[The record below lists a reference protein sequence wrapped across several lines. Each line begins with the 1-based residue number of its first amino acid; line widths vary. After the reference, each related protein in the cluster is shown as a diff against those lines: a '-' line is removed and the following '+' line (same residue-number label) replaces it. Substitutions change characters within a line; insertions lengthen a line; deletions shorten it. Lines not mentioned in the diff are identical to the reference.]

1 MKVTQIQDIV
11 NSSLKELNGTS
22 DLLNEDLSNVVDVG
36 TEIFDTDN
44 VDSFV
49 KKLIDRV
56 GQTVFNSRL
65 YQGSAPSVLMTSWE
79 FGSILEKVD
88 SELPDVEENDSW
100 DLQDGKDYSPNI
112 FYQPKVSAKFFNSKV
127 TFDIPISFT
136 QTQVKSA
143 FNTPSELNGFLSM
156 IMNGVQNAMT
166 VHLDGLIMKTINNMT
181 ATVLDSN
188 TGLQVVNLLD
198 GYNQNTTTKLT
209 PENALQNADFIKY
222 ANLVINTYRDRISKM
237 STLFN
242 QGQKS
247 KFTPMANQ
255 HLVILSDLA
264 SSSKVYLESDTYHD
278 ENVQISD
285 YDTVP
290 YWQGSGMHY
299 NFDDVSSID
308 VAIKNG
314 KATKEVK
321 ASGILGV
328 LFDTNAV
335 GVTCQNQRVTTNY
348 NPRAEFYT
356 NFTKFDAGYYNDLN
370 ENFIVFTVQQP
381 TQSTATTQT
390 TTTK

>member
-1 MKVTQIQDIV
+1 MKVTQIKDLV
-11 NSSLKELNGTS
+11 NSSLKELNGS
-22 DLLNEDLSNVVDVG
+22 SVLLKEDLSNVVDVG

-44 VDSFV
+44 VDNFV

-56 GQTVFNSRL
+56 GSTVFNTRV

-79 FGSILEKVD
+79 FGSVLEKVD

-100 DLQDGKDYSPNI
+100 QLENGKDYSPNI

-136 QTQVKSA
+136 RMQVKSA
-143 FNTPSELNGFLSM
+143 FNSASELNGFLSM
-156 IMNGVQNAMT
+156 LMNGVQNAMT

-181 ATVLDSN
+181 ATVLN
-188 TGLQVVNLLD
+188 GKKGLQVVNLLD
-198 GYNQNTTTKLT
+198 GYNATATTKLT
-209 PENALQNADFIKY
+209 EQNALQNADFIKY
-222 ANLVINTYRDRISKM
+222 ANLVINTYRDRISKL

-242 QGQKS
+242 QGGKS
-247 KFTPMANQ
+247 KFTPLANQ
-255 HLVILSDLA
+255 HLVVLSDLA
-264 SSSKVYLESDTYHD
+264 SASKVYLESETYHD
-278 ENVQISD
+278 DNVKISN

-290 YWQGSGMHY
+290 YWQGSGTTY
-299 NFDDVSSID
+299 SFEDVSSID
-308 VAIKNG
+308 VAIKDG
-314 KATKEVK
+314 KSTKEIK

-370 ENFIVFTVQQP
+370 ENFIVFTVNNL
-381 TQSTATTQT
+381 AE
-390 TTTK
+390 

>member
-1 MKVTQIQDIV
+1 MKVTQIKDLV
-11 NSSLKELNGTS
+11 NSSLKELNGS
-22 DLLNEDLSNVVDVG
+22 SVLLKEDLSNVIDVG

-44 VDSFV
+44 VENFV

-56 GQTVFNSRL
+56 GSTVFDTRV

-79 FGSILEKVD
+79 FGSVLEKVD

-100 DLQDGKDYSPNI
+100 SLENGKDYSPNI
-112 FYQPKVSAKFFNSKV
+112 FYQPKVLAKFFNSKV

-136 QTQVKSA
+136 RMQVKSA
-143 FNTPSELNGFLSM
+143 FNSASELNGFLSM
-156 IMNGVQNAMT
+156 LMNSVQNAMT
-166 VHLDGLIMKTINNMT
+166 VHIDGLIMKTINNMT
-181 ATVLDSN
+181 ATVLN
-188 TGLQVVNLLD
+188 GKKGLQVVNLLD
-198 GYNQNTTTKLT
+198 GYNANATTKLT
-209 PENALQNADFIKY
+209 AQNALQNADFIKY
-222 ANLVINTYRDRISKM
+222 ANLIINTYRDRISKL

-247 KFTPMANQ
+247 KFTPLANQ
-255 HLVILSDLA
+255 HLVVLSDLA
-264 SSSKVYLESDTYHD
+264 SASKVYLESETLHD
-278 ENVQISD
+278 DNVKITN

-290 YWQGSGMHY
+290 YWQGSGTTY
-299 NFDDVSSID
+299 SFDDVSSID
-308 VAIKNG
+308 VAIKDG
-314 KATKEVK
+314 KSTKEIK

-370 ENFIVFTVQQP
+370 ENFIVFTVKNL
-381 TQSTATTQT
+381 AD
-390 TTTK
+390 

>member
-1 MKVTQIQDIV
+1 MKVTQIKDLV

-22 DLLNEDLSNVVDVG
+22 GLLNEDLSNVVDVG
-36 TEIFDTDN
+36 TEIFDTEN
-44 VDSFV
+44 VDNFV

-56 GQTVFNSRL
+56 GSTVFNTRI

-79 FGSILEKVD
+79 FGSVLEKVD

-100 DLQDGKDYSPNI
+100 QLENGKDYSPNI

-136 QTQVKSA
+136 KMQVKSA
-143 FNTPSELNGFLSM
+143 FNSPSELNGFLSM
-156 IMNGVQNAMT
+156 LMNNVQNAMT

-181 ATVLDSN
+181 ATVLDKKQ
-188 TGLQVVNLLD
+188 GLQVVNLLD
-198 GYNQNTTTKLT
+198 GYNKTATTKLT
-209 PENALQNADFIKY
+209 AENALQNADFIKY
-222 ANLVINTYRDRISKM
+222 ANLIINTYRDRISKL

-247 KFTPMANQ
+247 KFTPQANQ
-255 HLVILSDLA
+255 HLIILSDLA
-264 SSSKVYLESDTYHD
+264 SASKVYLESDTYHD
-278 ENVQISD
+278 DNVKISN
-285 YDTVP
+285 YDVVP
-290 YWQGSGMHY
+290 YWQGSGKTY
-299 NFDDVSSID
+299 SFDDVSSID
-308 VAIKNG
+308 VAIKDG
-314 KATKEVK
+314 KTTKEVK

-356 NFTKFDAGYYNDLN
+356 NFNKFDAGYYNDLN
-370 ENFIVFTVQQP
+370 ENFIVFTVKNLQ
-381 TQSTATTQT
+381 AE
-390 TTTK
+390 

>member
-1 MKVTQIQDIV
+1 MKVTQIKDLV

-22 DLLNEDLSNVVDVG
+22 ELLNEDLSNVVDVG
-36 TEIFDTDN
+36 TEIFDTEN
-44 VDSFV
+44 VDNFV

-56 GQTVFNSRL
+56 GSTVFNTRI

-79 FGSILEKVD
+79 FGSVLEKVD

-100 DLQDGKDYSPNI
+100 QLENGKDYSPNI

-136 QTQVKSA
+136 QMQVKSA
-143 FNTPSELNGFLSM
+143 FNSASELNGFLSM
-156 IMNGVQNAMT
+156 LMNNVQNAMT

-181 ATVLDSN
+181 ANILDKKQ
-188 TGLQVVNLLD
+188 GLQVVNLLD
-198 GYNQNTTTKLT
+198 GYNKTATTKLT
-209 PENALQNADFIKY
+209 AENALQNADFIKY
-222 ANLVINTYRDRISKM
+222 ANLIINTYRDRISKM

-247 KFTPMANQ
+247 KFTPQANQ
-255 HLVILSDLA
+255 HLIILSDLA
-264 SSSKVYLESDTYHD
+264 SASKVYLESDTYHD
-278 ENVQISD
+278 DNVKISN
-285 YDTVP
+285 YDVVP
-290 YWQGSGMHY
+290 YWQGSGKTY
-299 NFDDVSSID
+299 SFDDVSSID
-308 VAIKNG
+308 VAIKDG
-314 KATKEVK
+314 KSTKEVK

-370 ENFIVFTVQQP
+370 ENFIVFTVQSG
-381 TQSTATTQT
+381 TQSQQ
-390 TTTK
+390 